1 MGEEGKLGMELQQ
14 GRVRR
19 ELLKQNDDSFL
30 FFQPGVCVFERERE
44 RKWKTTLTT
53 MNNLIVKK
61 TSKRMIILLNMFAHA
76 C

>member
-1 MGEEGKLGMELQQ
+1 MELQQ

-30 FFQPGVCVFERERE
+30 FFQPGVRVFVCLIERESE
-44 RKWKTTLTT
+44 TTTLTT

-61 TSKRMIILLNMFAHA
+61 TSKRMIILLKHVCSCLLAYW
-76 C
+76 